1 MRPQNDYPRAATVCF
16 LASSDMASFTD
27 QRTAA
32 LSHDDRRHPGGE
44 RSSNSGFSLMN
55 SVTSRLRAEMRPT
68 ATSAPVEKRF
78 WNNIQVLRLF
88 AAYSIV
94 YIHLEA
100 VFYALGESRLVLDV
114 LRLGTDLF
122 VVVAGFLTA
131 QVLVLSKKSGL
142 EYLKHRATRIL
153 PLYFLFTILAY
164 VVETRLMQHNEDSFS
179 DLLMS
184 LTFIPYGSYPVLYP
198 TWTLQIIVGFSLIVG
213 LVHLIAPRHSVY
225 IASALVVA
233 ATVAGAVTK
242 PSNSVLAF
250 YTNPIV
256 VDFAFGVAIFKLVT
270 SNAIGRLPS
279 NMAPFAMAG
288 IILCLSLAVM
298 RPFYWPEVP
307 RLVALGIPASGLLI
321 GVLLLETSGVAI
333 SSSTINFLAKCTYA
347 IYLCHWF
354 VNIVAEKTVAES
366 GDSEVVSLL
375 MLLAAPLAVTVV
387 AIFIYLYVEAPT
399 TRFLARRLQRP
410 KAAPAAA

>member
-1 MRPQNDYPRAATVCF
+1 
-16 LASSDMASFTD
+16 
-27 QRTAA
+27 
-32 LSHDDRRHPGGE
+32 
-44 RSSNSGFSLMN
+44 
-55 SVTSRLRAEMRPT
+55 MRPT
-68 ATSAPVEKRF
+68 VAARAAGAPVENRF
-78 WNNIQVLRLF
+78 WNNIQLLRLF

-100 VFYALGESRLVLDV
+100 VFLALGETRHVLDV

-153 PLYFLFTILAY
+153 PLYFIFTILAY
-164 VVETRLMQHNEDSFS
+164 LVETRLMQHHENDFS

-184 LTFIPYGSYPVLYP
+184 LTFIPYGTYPVLYP

-213 LVHLIAPRHSVY
+213 LVHLVWPRQSVY
-225 IASALVVA
+225 IASAIVVA
-233 ATVAGAVTK
+233 ATVVGAVTK

-270 SNAIGRLPS
+270 SGAIERLPAK
-279 NMAPFAMAG
+279 MAPLAG
-288 IILCLSLAVM
+288 VVIIVCLSLAVM

-307 RLVALGIPASGLLI
+307 RLVALGLPASGLLI
-321 GVLLLETSGVAI
+321 GVLVLETSGFAI
-333 SSSTINFLAKCTYA
+333 SSSTVNFLAKCTYA

-354 VNIVAEKTVAES
+354 VNIVAEKTVVES
-366 GDSEVVSLL
+366 GDSEMVSLL
-375 MLLAAPLAVTVV
+375 MLLGAPLAVTVI
-387 AIFIYLYVEAPT
+387 AIFVYLYVEAPT
-399 TRFLARRLQRP
+399 TRFLNRGVQRP
-410 KAAPAAA
+410 KAAPTAAKMGLTGDG